1 MRLAGKT
8 VLLTGGGSGIGF
20 ALARQLAAKGAR
32 LALCGRRPEPLD
44 EAVRVLRAAGG
55 EAIRV
60 RGDVAQ
66 EDDRARMVDDTVR
79 QLGGLDVLIN
89 NAGNVR
95 AGRLEATHAADIQ
108 AMIEVDLLAP
118 ILMTQLALPYL
129 RRSGEALIVNI
140 ASGIALIGMPF
151 YAAYA
156 AAKAGLARFGEA
168 LRRELHGEGVRVL
181 TAYPGATD
189 TPMMASS
196 KAGPD
201 LGFVREAPEAVAAAI
216 VEGIERDALEVI
228 RGGEARAKMIAFN
241 RENPRALDERFASLK
256 PRLLE
261 AVKDH
266 RAL

>member
-168 LRRELHGEGVRVL
+168 LPLELHGDGVRPHRV
-181 TAYPGATD
+181 PWRD
-189 TPMMASS
+189 PH
-196 KAGPD
+196 PD
-201 LGFVREAPEAVAAAI
+201 HG
-216 VEGIERDALEVI
+216 LEQ
-228 RGGEARAKMIAFN
+228 GGSR
-241 RENPRALDERFASLK
+241 
-256 PRLLE
+256 PRLHTRG
-261 AVKDH
+261 APSQRGRRQTGH
-266 RAL
+266 RVGGDRG